1 VMPYWAVMM
10 AIRGAE
16 PLVERSAVLRRR
28 WLAYPAE
35 PRGSAVVV
43 VGTGFEHGAGKRKGT
58 EQGLVAQ
65 AASERFGEGD
75 LHQLAR

>member
-1 VMPYWAVMM
+1 MMPYWAVMM

-16 PLVERSAVLRRR
+16 PSVERSAVLRRR

-43 VGTGFEHGAGKRKGT
+43 VGTGFEHGAGKRKDGT
-58 EQGLVAQ
+58 GSGRAGGLRTFRNHQG
-65 AASERFGEGD
+65 
-75 LHQLAR
+75 